1 MKTKISRNLNFI
13 IAGLFYSSFLL
24 AATFTIANPVLIEI
38 SRSFDESAVTTGYIF
53 TFLSLG
59 FLSGAVI
66 SGFACKKWQRGR
78 VLGVAFFLQ
87 VIGFAAF
94 GLSRNLYIAY
104 SLFLVLGIAA
114 GIINVQINGIIGELS
129 RKNSGLLFNLL
140 HMFFGLGALIA
151 PIISSVA
158 IRSGLGWQFA
168 FFVISFFSF
177 INLVGFLFIKIPDAD
192 DYKAK
197 NYCTLEDLNTSEEI
211 YCKSPSNVFK
221 SGSRF
226 DISVFSL
233 LAITMVFSTAAQNGL
248 SFWMPTYLRE
258 VRSVSEV
265 VSGWSLSLFW
275 GMLAIGRL
283 LAGILSRR
291 VRLEFIIMVSGFG
304 AFGSALLAV
313 STGNPLIYITMF
325 GLAGFFT
332 AVFFPGIIS
341 IGSSYYPGV
350 RNNVITALVALG
362 GIGTILGSFL
372 ANVIY
377 RFSDIGVAMF
387 TVSSFSIICFVC
399 MAAIMIVQKI
409 RQRDDHR

>member
-1 MKTKISRNLNFI
+1 MKSIFKNLNFI

-24 AATFTIANPVLIEI
+24 AATFTLANPVLIEI
-38 SRSFDESAVTTGYIF
+38 GRSLNESSVTTGYIF

-59 FLSGAVI
+59 FMSGAI
-66 SGFACKKWQRGR
+66 LSGFACKKWQRGR
-78 VLGVAFFLQ
+78 VLGIAFFLQ

-158 IRSGLGWQFA
+158 IRSGLGWQF
-168 FFVISFFSF
+168 SFFIVSF
-177 INLVGFLFIKIPDAD
+177 FCLVNLIGFLFIKIPDAD

-211 YCKSPSNVFK
+211 YCKSPSAVFD

-233 LAITMVFSTAAQNGL
+233 LAVAMIFSTAAQNGL

-291 VRLEFIIMVSGFG
+291 VRLEFIIMISGFG
-304 AFGSALLAV
+304 AFCSALLAV
-313 STGNPLIYITMF
+313 STGNPLTYITLF
-325 GLAGFFT
+325 GLSGLFT

-341 IGSSYYPGV
+341 LGSTYYPGV

-377 RFSDIGVAMF
+377 RFSDLGIAML
-387 TVSSFSIICFVC
+387 TVSSFSIICFIC
-399 MAAIMIVQKI
+399 MAAIIMVQKLK
-409 RQRDDHR
+409 RRDGY